1 MQETSPS
8 LTLNAQIFRDVFNAS
23 PIGIAIENLEG
34 QPLFV
39 NRALCAM
46 LGFTEDELC
55 GKHCVQYSPPEDA
68 EKDWALFQQL
78 KTGAIDHYQLDKRYF
93 RRDGSLMWGQLSLSL
108 LNMHPSPLV
117 IAIVQDITEKKK
129 VEEIRFRHSAIVE
142 SSEDAIISVAPNGL
156 IASWNSGAQRMFGY
170 SESEVVGKPITLLVP
185 TDRIE
190 EEDKILATVKAGGR
204 FDQFETVRVTKAGKK
219 INVSLSVSP
228 IKDAT
233 GEVVGFSGI
242 ERDIT
247 KRIQADDRLREYERA
262 VEGLEEMIVVVDRN
276 YRYLI
281 ANRKFLEMRK
291 MTREQVIGRL
301 PSEVLNEGIFESVVK
316 EKLDRCFQGEVVRY
330 ELKYTYPEVG
340 ERTVLASYFPIE
352 GEKGIDRVACIFLD
366 ITDQK
371 LAEANLRESEERFR
385 IVADTAPVMIW
396 MSGTDKRPN
405 YFNQAWLD
413 FTGRALE
420 VERQS
425 GFAEITHPDDYERCH
440 KIYVEAFDSRRPF
453 KKECRLRRH
462 DGEYRWLLDTG
473 VPRFLANGSFVGYVG
488 SCVDVTDHK
497 LAEQALSNVN
507 RRLIEA
513 HEQERTRVARELHDD
528 INQRIALLAVQLETA
543 KQSLP
548 KSAAQASDR
557 IKEALE
563 SVSNLGNDIQELSHR
578 LHSSKLEFLGLETAS
593 AGLCRELS
601 ARQKIDIDFHSENVP
616 KSLPKEV
623 SFCLFRVLQ
632 EALQNA
638 SKHSGSRHLRVLLKG
653 TGRDEIE
660 LTVHDSGV
668 GFEPEEAI
676 KGRGLGLSNMQDR
689 LRLVDGELSIDSKPH
704 HGTTIRA
711 YVPLSRRLRPTGS
724 GD

>member
-1 MQETSPS
+1 MQETSHP
-8 LTLNAQIFRDVFNAS
+8 LTLNAQIFRDVFDAS

-39 NRALCAM
+39 NQALCSM
-46 LGFTEDELC
+46 LGFTEAELC

-68 EKDWALFQQL
+68 EKDWGLFQQL
-78 KTGAIDHYQLDKRYF
+78 KAGSIDHYQLDKRYF

-108 LNMHPSPLV
+108 LNMRPSPLV

-129 VEEIRFRHSAIVE
+129 AEEVRFRQSAIVE
-142 SSEDAIISVAPNGL
+142 SSEDAIASVTPNGV
-156 IASWNSGAQRMFGY
+156 IVSWNGGAQRMFGY
-170 SESEVVGKPITLLVP
+170 GESEAVGKSLTFLVP
-185 TDRIE
+185 PELLDE
-190 EEDKILATVKAGGR
+190 ELKILEKLRGGTR
-204 FDQFETVRVTKAGKK
+204 INQLETIRITKTGKR
-219 INVSLSVSP
+219 INVSLSISP
-228 IKDAT
+228 IKDST

-242 ERDIT
+242 ARDIT
-247 KRIQADDRLREYERA
+247 KRKQVEDRLREYERA

-301 PSEVLNEGIFESVVK
+301 AHEVLNEGVFESVVK
-316 EKLDRCFQGEVVRY
+316 EKLDRCFQGEVIRY
-330 ELKYTYPEVG
+330 ELKYTYPEIG
-340 ERTVLASYFPIE
+340 ERNVLASYFPIE

-366 ITDQK
+366 ITDRK
-371 LAEANLRESEERFR
+371 MAEATLRESEQRFR
-385 IVADTAPVMIW
+385 VVADTAPVMIW
-396 MSGTDKRPN
+396 MSGTDRQPN

-425 GFAEITHPDDYERCH
+425 GLAGITHSDDFERCY
-440 KIYVEAFDSRRPF
+440 KIYTEAFDARRPF

-462 DGEYRWLLDTG
+462 DGEYRWVLDTG
-473 VPRFLANGSFVGYVG
+473 VPRFLADGSFVGYIG
-488 SCVDVTDHK
+488 SCIDVTDHK

-543 KQSLP
+543 RQMLP
-548 KSAAQASDR
+548 ASAVQASDR
-557 IKEALE
+557 IKEVLE

-601 ARQKIDIDFHSENVP
+601 ARQKIDIDFRSENVP
-616 KSLPKEV
+616 KNLPKEI

-638 SKHSGSRHLRVLLKG
+638 SKHSGSRHLRVFL
-653 TGRDEIE
+653 TGKEGDEIE

-668 GFEPEEAI
+668 GFELEEAI
-676 KGRGLGLSNMQDR
+676 KGRGLGLANMQER
-689 LRLVDGELSIDSKPH
+689 LRLVNGELSIDSKPLR
-704 HGTTIRA
+704 GTTIRA
-711 YVPLSRRLRPTGS
+711 HVPLSRKIHSTSPAA
-724 GD
+724 

>member
-1 MQETSPS
+1 MQEKSPP
-8 LTLNAQIFRDVFNAS
+8 LTLNTQIFRDVFNAS
-23 PIGIAIENLEG
+23 PIGIAVENLGG

-39 NRALCAM
+39 NQALCSM

-78 KTGAIDHYQLDKRYF
+78 KTGSIDHYQLDKRYF

-108 LNMHPSPLV
+108 LKIHPSPLV

-129 VEEIRFRHSAIVE
+129 AEEIRLRHSAIVE
-142 SSEDAIISVAPNGL
+142 SSEDAIASVTLNGV

-170 SESEVVGKPITLLVP
+170 SETEAVGKSVTFLVP
-185 TDRIE
+185 DDLVE
-190 EEDKILATVKAGGR
+190 EEDKILETVKAGKR
-204 FDQFETVRVTKAGKK
+204 MDQFETVRVTKTGKR
-219 INVSLSVSP
+219 IDVSLSISP
-228 IKDAT
+228 IKDST
-233 GEVVGFSGI
+233 GQIVAFSGI
-242 ERDIT
+242 ARDIT
-247 KRIQADDRLREYERA
+247 KRKQAEDKLREYERA
-262 VEGLEEMIVVVDRN
+262 VEGLEEMIVVVDRD

-301 PSEVLNEGIFESVVK
+301 PHEVLNEGVFDSVVK

-330 ELKYTYPEVG
+330 ELKYTYPEIG
-340 ERTVLASYFPIE
+340 ERNVLASYFPVE

-366 ITDQK
+366 ITDRK
-371 LAEANLRESEERFR
+371 MAEVSLRESEERFR
-385 IVADTAPVMIW
+385 VVADTAPVMIW
-396 MSGTDKRPN
+396 MSGTDGHPN
-405 YFNQAWLD
+405 YFNQAWLR
-413 FTGRALE
+413 FTGRTLE
-420 VERQS
+420 AEGKS
-425 GFAEITHPDDYERCH
+425 GLAAITHPDDYEQCL
-440 KIYVEAFDSRRPF
+440 KVYTEAFDSRRPF

-473 VPRFLANGSFVGYVG
+473 VPRFLADGSFVGYIG

-528 INQRIALLAVQLETA
+528 INQRIAVLAVQLETT

-548 KSAAQASDR
+548 KSAVQANDR
-557 IKEALE
+557 IKEAME
-563 SVSNLGNDIQELSHR
+563 SISSLGNDIQELSHR

-601 ARQKIDIDFHSENVP
+601 ARQKIDINFHAENVP
-616 KSLPKEV
+616 KNLPKEI

-638 SKHSGSRHLRVLLKG
+638 SKHSGSRHLRVSL
-653 TGRDEIE
+653 TGYGGDEIE

-676 KGRGLGLSNMQDR
+676 KGRGLGLASMQDR
-689 LRLVDGELSIDSKPH
+689 LRLVDGELSIHSKPH

-711 YVPLSRRLRPTGS
+711 HVPVTRRLRPTGT